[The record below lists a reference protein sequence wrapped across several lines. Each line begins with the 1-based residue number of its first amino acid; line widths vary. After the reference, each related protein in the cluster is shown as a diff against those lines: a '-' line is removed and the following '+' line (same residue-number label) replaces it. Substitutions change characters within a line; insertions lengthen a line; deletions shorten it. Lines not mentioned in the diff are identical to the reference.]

1 MGAVEE
7 ISWSESTVY
16 GLSHKNI
23 LGTFWLT
30 RSSAAREMGSRLC
43 TLVLWSM
50 DGLGFNIRSILTQAI
65 IELGQR
71 TLVKNN
77 PVMFAPSGWMLATSN
92 ANPRAQDDAIPVNTS
107 SSYLY
112 LGLVPISHHQSQW
125 PARAFPFSQESVDN
139 HSRSLKST
147 SLVKFINLLRNFS
160 FPSQKFSK
168 RKKYPCTIAARRAPP
183 GLMFMTTKILM
194 QHP

>member
-1 MGAVEE
+1 VGAVEE

-16 GLSHKNI
+16 GLSHKSI
-23 LGTFWLT
+23 LGTVWLT
-30 RSSAAREMGSRLC
+30 RSSAARGMGSHLC
-43 TLVLWSM
+43 TLVLWGM

-112 LGLVPISHHQSQW
+112 LGLVPISHYQSQW
-125 PARAFPFSQESVDN
+125 PARAFPFSQESQRTIIQEV
-139 HSRSLKST
+139 S
-147 SLVKFINLLRNFS
+147 NLHR
-160 FPSQKFSK
+160 
-168 RKKYPCTIAARRAPP
+168 
-183 GLMFMTTKILM
+183 
-194 QHP
+194 